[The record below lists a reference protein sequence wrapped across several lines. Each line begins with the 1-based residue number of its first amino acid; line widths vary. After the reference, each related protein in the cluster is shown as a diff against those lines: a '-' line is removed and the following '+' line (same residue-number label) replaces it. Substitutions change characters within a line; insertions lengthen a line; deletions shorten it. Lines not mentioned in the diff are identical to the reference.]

1 MWREL
6 KRVWLVV
13 GSVLVIMLVTSCAQ
27 AATPT
32 DNQTGTPATP
42 SVPNEAEKAVEQAKI
57 DLAQRKGIA
66 KEKIVL
72 IRVDD
77 VDWPDTSLGCPEPGK
92 VYAQVITPGYK
103 ILLSDGQEEYEY
115 HSDKENNVVYCQG
128 NR

>member
-1 MWREL
+1 MWRE
-6 KRVWLVV
+6 KKIWLAVS
-13 GSVLVIMLVTSCAQ
+13 SVLILVLVASCAP
-27 AATPT
+27 APAPT
-32 DNQTGTPATP
+32 DTQIGTPASP
-42 SVPNEAEKAVEQAKI
+42 SVPSEAEKAVEQAKI
-57 DLAQRKGIA
+57 DLAQRNGIA

-77 VDWPDTSLGCPEPGK
+77 VDWPDTSLGCPEPDK

-103 ILLSDGQEEYEY
+103 ILLSNGQEEYEY

>member
-1 MWREL
+1 MWRE
-6 KRVWLVV
+6 KKIWLAVS
-13 GSVLVIMLVTSCAQ
+13 SVLILVLVASCAP
-27 AATPT
+27 APAPT
-32 DNQTGTPATP
+32 DTQIGTPASP
-42 SVPNEAEKAVEQAKI
+42 SVPSEAEKAVEQAKI